1 MTNPNY
7 SQFGT
12 ATPETGVTPLSFGVS
27 CHVEEG
33 PQFVLLPNGAYN
45 FVVKDYNIS
54 DYPGSAKLPPCK
66 CFTVNLMIDGEEKG
80 VGSCR
85 NNFYLCTTNVRFLRD
100 FLASV
105 GKIAPG
111 ATDFTL
117 TPSLLDVAGL
127 KGRGEFSTREY
138 NGKTY
143 QNLKKALPPRD
154 KMGQALPF

>member
-1 MTNPNY
+1 MTNANY

-12 ATPETGVTPLSFGVS
+12 PTPETGVAPLSFGVS
-27 CHVEEG
+27 CHVEDAPE
-33 PQFVLLPNGAYN
+33 FVILPNGVYN

-54 DYPGSAKLPPCK
+54 DYPGSQKLPPCK
-66 CFTVNLMIDGEEKG
+66 CFTVNLMIDGGDKG

-85 NNFYLCTTNVRFLRD
+85 NNFYLCTNNVRFLRD

-105 GKIAPG
+105 GKIAPN
-111 ATDFTL
+111 ASDFTL

-127 KGRGEFSTREY
+127 KGRGEFSAREY
-138 NGKTY
+138 NGKFY
-143 QNLKKALPPRD
+143 QNLKKSMPPVD